1 MKRLLLIALTLAVVA
16 SPSSSLAQT
25 APDPRFGI
33 DEGLSDAQTMADFGA
48 GWDRVLVPWY
58 RIQPRAADDFAGLGR
73 ALPERAI
80 RDEAARGVHVAGVL
94 NYTPGWAARNPDDG
108 LRGAPRDPADFG
120 RFVFQTVQ
128 YYAGRID
135 EWIIWNEPDYRP
147 GDQAGDGAVTWLGSD
162 DDLAA
167 LIKAGYLA
175 AKAAN
180 PRAIVSFPATAYW
193 IDAVNNRSPLYD
205 RVLDIFSRDPDA
217 AAQHYYHDAVSLNIY
232 HRPDEIYRIHGIYK
246 DIQRQYGIDASTPVW
261 LTETNSM
268 PIDDV
273 AANCWER
280 HTRATEPF
288 PTSLDEQAAFA
299 VQALAMAAAAGYE
312 RIGWWRMI
320 DGRACNQTGLFGAV
334 RDDGSHRPVADA
346 LRTTIRLLSGY
357 TSAQVM
363 RNGSVY
369 QVVADKPGP
378 QRVTVLWN
386 GDRAPVDVHVS
397 RSGSTAR
404 AYSMLGVEQSL
415 TPDGDGWSLELP
427 GATAYAPGDPPGYHY
442 IGGEPTFLVEGPSP

>member
-1 MKRLLLIALTLAVVA
+1 VKPLLVTLALVLA
-16 SPSSSLAQT
+16 LQPSSSLAQT

-58 RIQPRAADDFAGLGR
+58 RIQPRGPDDFGGLGR
-73 ALPERAI
+73 ALPERQI

-94 NYTPGWAARNPDDG
+94 HYTPAWAARNPDDG
-108 LRGAPRDPADFG
+108 LRAAPRDPADFG
-120 RFVFQTVQ
+120 RFVSETVRF
-128 YYAGRID
+128 YAGRID

-147 GDQAGDGAVTWLGSD
+147 GDMEGDGAVTWLGTD
-162 DDLAA
+162 EDLAA
-167 LIKAGYLA
+167 LIKVGYLA
-175 AKAAN
+175 AKEAN

-193 IDAVNNRSPLYD
+193 IDAVHNRRPLYD
-205 RVLDIFSRDPDA
+205 RILEIFSRDPDA
-217 AAQHYYHDAVSLNIY
+217 ATHGYYHDAVSVNIY
-232 HRPDEIYRIHGIYK
+232 HRPDEIYRIHGVYK
-246 DIQRQYGIDASTPVW
+246 DVQQQYGIDKPVW

-268 PIDDV
+268 PIDDQ

-288 PTSLDEQAAFA
+288 PTSLNEQAAFA

-334 RDDGSHRPVADA
+334 RDDGSHRPVSDA
-346 LRTTIRLLSGY
+346 LRTAMHLFSGF
-357 TSAQVM
+357 SAAQVI

-369 QVVADKPGP
+369 QVVLDKPGN

-386 GDRAPVDVHVS
+386 GDSAPVSVHLS
-397 RSGSTAR
+397 RSGSVAH
-404 AYSMLGVEQSL
+404 AYSMLGLEQSL
-415 TPDGDGWSLELP
+415 TPDADGWTIDLP
-427 GATAYAPGDPPGYHY
+427 GATALFAGDPPGYHY
-442 IGGEPTFLVEGPSP
+442 IGGEPVFILEGPG